1 MRKLSIF
8 ILLIALFISP
18 VIAADGTYPAQ
29 ERQMEIL
36 AYRVG
41 GEADGPYFY
50 FIDALSDSLLNQS
63 ASTEPDIT
71 GYMDRV
77 LGDLNSSDPSST
89 LASFR
94 VEGKGTGSF
103 YVAVAVTDFYQV
115 ENGNPV
121 SEGTTIKGEY
131 RFDHM
136 DIRFNDTHEE
146 TDGSGKLYISTKD
159 YDGKDSSDLSKG
171 VRKTLGGGTTTAE
184 GLSAIIEVTPTLS
197 DSSISENEGYL
208 SARWTVSSKDG
219 TATDVA
225 SDYWICR
232 GAVLLLIDETGYEDA
247 VGTFRTNVIVE
258 WGTIE

>member
-1 MRKLSIF
+1 MRRLPLF
-8 ILLIALFISP
+8 ILLIALLIFP

-50 FIDALSDSLLNQS
+50 FIDALSDSLINQS
-63 ASTEPDIT
+63 AITEPDIT
-71 GYMDRV
+71 GYMDRF

-115 ENGNPV
+115 EDGSPV
-121 SEGTTIKGEY
+121 SGGKTIKGEY

-171 VRKTLGGGTTTAE
+171 VRKTLGGATTE
-184 GLSAIIEVTPTLS
+184 ELSASSDVTPILS

-208 SARWTVSSKDG
+208 SARWTVSSTDG
-219 TATDVA
+219 TTVA

>member
-8 ILLIALFISP
+8 ILLIALLISP

-29 ERQMEIL
+29 EKQMEIL

-63 ASTEPDIT
+63 DSTEPDIT
-71 GYMDRV
+71 GYMDRF
-77 LGDLNSSDPSST
+77 LGDLNFSDPSST

-115 ENGNPV
+115 EDGSPV
-121 SEGTTIKGEY
+121 SGGKTIKGEY

-146 TDGSGKLYISTKD
+146 TDGSGKLHISTKD
-159 YDGKDSSDLSKG
+159 YDGKDSSDYLKG
-171 VRKTLGGGTTTAE
+171 VRQTLGGDTT
-184 GLSAIIEVTPTLS
+184 SVTPILS
-197 DSSISENEGYL
+197 DSSISENDGYL
-208 SARWTVSSKDG
+208 SARWTVSSTDG
-219 TATDVA
+219 TSTSVA

-232 GAVLLLIDETGYEDA
+232 GAVLLLIDETGYEDV

-258 WGTIE
+258 WGTIG

>member
-1 MRKLSIF
+1 MRRLPLF
-8 ILLIALFISP
+8 ILLIALLIFP

-41 GEADGPYFY
+41 GEAEGPYFY
-50 FIDALSDSLLNQS
+50 FIDALSDSLINQS
-63 ASTEPDIT
+63 AITEPDIT
-71 GYMDRV
+71 GYMDRF

-115 ENGNPV
+115 EDGSPV
-121 SEGTTIKGEY
+121 SGGKKINGEY
-131 RFDHM
+131 KFDHM

-171 VRKTLGGGTTTAE
+171 VRKTLGEGTT
-184 GLSAIIEVTPTLS
+184 SVTPILS

-208 SARWTVSSKDG
+208 SARWTVSSTDG
-219 TATDVA
+219 TAVA

>member
-1 MRKLSIF
+1 MRRLPLF
-8 ILLIALFISP
+8 ILLIALLIFP

-50 FIDALSDSLLNQS
+50 FIDALSDSLINQS
-63 ASTEPDIT
+63 AITEPDIT
-71 GYMDRV
+71 GYMDRF
-77 LGDLNSSDPSST
+77 LGDLNSSEPSST

-115 ENGNPV
+115 EDGSPV
-121 SEGTTIKGEY
+121 SNGKKINGEY
-131 RFDHM
+131 KFDHM

-159 YDGKDSSDLSKG
+159 YDGKDSSDLLKG
-171 VRKTLGGGTTTAE
+171 VRKTLGEGTT
-184 GLSAIIEVTPTLS
+184 SVTPILS

-208 SARWTVSSKDG
+208 SARWTVSSTDG
-219 TATDVA
+219 TDVA

>member
-8 ILLIALFISP
+8 ILLIALLISP

-41 GEADGPYFY
+41 GKEDGPYFY

-71 GYMDRV
+71 GYLDRF

-115 ENGNPV
+115 ENGKPV

-159 YDGKDSSDLSKG
+159 YDGKDSSDYLKG
-171 VRKTLGGGTTTAE
+171 VRKTLGGGTTTAV
-184 GLSAIIEVTPTLS
+184 SAISEVDPILS
-197 DSSISENEGYL
+197 GTSISENEGYL
-208 SARWTVSSKDG
+208 SARWTVSSEDG
-219 TATDVA
+219 TDTAVA

>member
-1 MRKLSIF
+1 MRRLPIF
-8 ILLIALFISP
+8 ILLIALLIFP
-18 VIAADGTYPAQ
+18 VVAADETYPAQ

-41 GEADGPYFY
+41 GEAEGPYFY

-63 ASTEPDIT
+63 DSTEPDIT
-71 GYMDRV
+71 GYMDRF

-115 ENGNPV
+115 EDGSPV
-121 SEGTTIKGEY
+121 SGGKTIKGEY

-146 TDGSGKLYISTKD
+146 TDGSGKLSISSKY
-159 YDGKDSSDLSKG
+159 YDGKDSSDPSKG
-171 VRKTLGGGTTTAE
+171 VRQTLGGGTFTTE
-184 GLSAIIEVTPTLS
+184 YLSAISDVTPILS
-197 DSSISENEGYL
+197 GSSISENDGYL
-208 SARWTVSSKDG
+208 SARWTVSSPDG
-219 TATDVA
+219 TTVA

-232 GAVLLLIDETGYEDA
+232 GAVLLLIDETGYENA